1 MSALWLQIERFWS
14 FDDPAVRTAVAGV
27 LLLAASCGSLGC
39 FIVLR
44 RLSLLG
50 DSLGHA
56 VLPGVCGGFM
66 VAWSKDLRW
75 IFAGAVISALLASW
89 LIGVIVR
96 YTRLKPDAA
105 MGLVLSGFFG
115 LGMALMARL
124 SKVAGGSQAGLNVFL
139 FGQVS
144 AISERDLW
152 LTGGLALVI
161 VLGVLAFFKELAAT
175 SFDEGF
181 STTVGI
187 NVKVV
192 HYLLMSLTALA
203 IVISLQAVGVV
214 LLSALLIT
222 PAATALLLTDR
233 LGMMVVLSVTIAAV
247 GGVLG
252 LNLSFLKR
260 ELPTGPFIVLVLTLF
275 FAGAYL
281 FSPRYGLLVRSVR
294 RWRRSTRT
302 QRENLLKS
310 VYLAIRP
317 VGAEGAPPAEAPPR
331 QGTEIPLARLA
342 QNLAMAPHALQRR
355 LRGLVRHGWVD
366 VAGGVVRLTDSGIRR
381 AGELDRNYRL
391 WELFLTREV
400 QIPADHVERDA
411 EDIEHLLTPELV
423 AELEEKYAAGTPRPQ
438 EAQPGSLP
446 GVVNRTQ

>member
-1 MSALWLQIERFWS
+1 MATLWQQIERFWS

-66 VAWSKDLRW
+66 VAWAKDMRW
-75 IFAGAVISALLASW
+75 IFAGAVLSALLASW
-89 LIGVIVR
+89 LIGVIQR

-161 VLGVLAFFKELAAT
+161 VALVLAFFKELAAT

-187 NVKVV
+187 NVRLV

-233 LGMMVVLSVTIAAV
+233 LGMMVALSVMIAAA

-281 FSPRYGLLVRSVR
+281 FSPRYGLVVRYGR
-294 RWRRSTRT
+294 RWRRSNRTR
-302 QRENLLKS
+302 RENLLKW
-310 VYLAIRP
+310 VYLALGPDGTERATP
-317 VGAEGAPPAEAPPR
+317 AAGAPGPLA
-331 QGTEIPLARLA
+331 EIPLGELA
-342 QNLAMAPHALQRR
+342 QALAMTPGALRR
-355 LRGLVRHGWVD
+355 QLRGLVRHGWVGMVGD
-366 VAGGVVRLTDSGIRR
+366 TVWLTDSGIRR

-400 QIPADHVERDA
+400 QIPADHVDRDA

-423 AELEEKYAAGTPRPQ
+423 AELEEKYAARAPDR
-438 EAQPGSLP
+438 
-446 GVVNRTQ
+446 

>member
-1 MSALWLQIERFWS
+1 MSSLWLQIERFWS

-66 VAWSKDLRW
+66 VAWAKDLRW
-75 IFAGAVISALLASW
+75 IFAGAVLAALLASW
-89 LIGVIVR
+89 LIGVIQR

-187 NVKVV
+187 NVRLV

-233 LGMMVVLSVTIAAV
+233 LGMMVTLSVLIAAV

-252 LNLSFLKR
+252 LNLSFLRR

-275 FAGAYL
+275 FAAAYL
-281 FSPRYGLLVRSVR
+281 VSPRYGLLVRYAR
-294 RWRRSTRT
+294 RWRRSNRT
-302 QRENLLKS
+302 GRENLLKS
-310 VYLAIRP
+310 VYLAIAPRETGDTLP
-317 VGAEGAPPAEAPPR
+317 TAAPSRPPA
-331 QGTEIPLARLA
+331 EIPLARLA
-342 QNLAMAPHALQRR
+342 QGLALTPAALRR
-355 LRGLVRHGWVD
+355 QLRGLVRQGWVGI
-366 VAGGVVRLTDSGIRR
+366 AGDAVRLTDAGIRR

-400 QIPADHVERDA
+400 HIPADHVERDA

-423 AELEEKYAAGTPRPQ
+423 AELEEKYAARAPDR
-438 EAQPGSLP
+438 
-446 GVVNRTQ
+446 

>member
-1 MSALWLQIERFWS
+1 MSSLWPQIERFWS

-27 LLLAASCGSLGC
+27 FLLAVSCGSLGC

-75 IFAGAVISALLASW
+75 IFVGAVIAALLASW
-89 LIGVIVR
+89 LIGVIQR

-115 LGMALMARL
+115 LGMAMMARL

-187 NVKVV
+187 NVRLV

-233 LGMMVVLSVTIAAV
+233 LGMMVCLSVTIAAV

-260 ELPTGPFIVLVLTLF
+260 ELPTGPFIVLVLTFL

-281 FSPRYGLLVRSVR
+281 FSPRYGVLVRLGR
-294 RWRRSTRT
+294 RWRRAGRI
-302 QRENLLKS
+302 QRENLLKG
-310 VYLAIRP
+310 VYLAIGP
-317 VGAEGAPPAEAPPR
+317 GARGAGVPSPAGSIEENGLPLSQLAGRMAMTPAVLSR
-331 QGTEIPLARLA
+331 Q
-342 QNLAMAPHALQRR
+342 LQR
-355 LRGLVRHGWVD
+355 LVRHGWVD
-366 VAGGVVRLTDSGIRR
+366 IAGNVVRLTDAGIRR

-400 QIPADHVERDA
+400 QLPADHVDRDA
-411 EDIEHLLTPELV
+411 EDLEHLLTPELV
-423 AELEEKYAAGTPRPQ
+423 AELEEKYPDGAPPRH
-438 EAQPGSLP
+438 E
-446 GVVNRTQ
+446 R